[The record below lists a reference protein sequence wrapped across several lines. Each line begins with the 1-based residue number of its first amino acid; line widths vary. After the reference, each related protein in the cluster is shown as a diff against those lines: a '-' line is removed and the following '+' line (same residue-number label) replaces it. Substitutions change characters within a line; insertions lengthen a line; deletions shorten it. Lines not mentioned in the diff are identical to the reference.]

1 MPWVEQHDGEK
12 NTDLIHMTNNTSVY
26 ILRRSKNVWYRYFT
40 SFRTACKHRS
50 VLRIASVAP
59 ALHSDWPG
67 KKQLL
72 IDYHL
77 PTCCFHFLGVLIPFY
92 RIVFTLHKKT
102 DAEKIASSLYLAFL
116 FELQARKI
124 SAYPQ
129 PATDSFDFADSRW
142 FLTPSIYYK

>member
-1 MPWVEQHDGEK
+1 MYD
-12 NTDLIHMTNNTSVY
+12 TD
-26 ILRRSKNVWYRYFT
+26 ILRHFARRVNIGLY
-40 SFRTACKHRS
+40 C
-50 VLRIASVAP
+50 VLR
-59 ALHSDWPG
+59 ALLRLSILIDPG

-129 PATDSFDFADSRW
+129 PATDSFDFADSR
-142 FLTPSIYYK
+142 